1 MDPRR
6 DVPNTRGQLERHF
19 VQDTTRIAA
28 FGSTTHQAAKE
39 HNLIIDVPVP
49 SPKFA
54 SMAQALEAYVDE
66 VNKGK

>member
-1 MDPRR
+1 
-6 DVPNTRGQLERHF
+6 
-19 VQDTTRIAA
+19 
-28 FGSTTHQAAKE
+28 
-39 HNLIIDVPVP
+39 VP

>member
-1 MDPRR
+1 M
-6 DVPNTRGQLERHF
+6 
-19 VQDTTRIAA
+19 QDATRIAA
-28 FGSTTHQAAKE
+28 FGSSSHLAAKE
-39 HNLIIDVPVP
+39 HNLIVDVPVP